1 MVSRRSAVFGFSAV
15 VLAAPFVAR
24 GWLAADLQPSSASAA
39 PPLAAEPWAEKLID
53 AAQAQIGV
61 TTRYDPAYVRLAY
74 PMGDVPEDRGVCT
87 DVIIRAYRSA
97 FGVDLQQRVHEDM
110 RAAFADYPKIW
121 GLARPDSNI
130 DHRRV
135 PNLERFLDRRKSALP
150 VTEVATDYRPGD
162 LITQRLPGNLPHIA
176 IVSRSPG
183 PAGHPLVVH
192 NIGGGARLEDTLF
205 GFPIVGHFRLPP
217 GQA

>member
-1 MVSRRSAVFGFSAV
+1 MVSRRSAVFAFCAA

-24 GWLAADLQPSSASAA
+24 GRLAAGLQPSSASAA
-39 PPLAAEPWAEKLID
+39 PLLAAEPWAEKLID

-97 FGVDLQQRVHEDM
+97 FGVDLQRHVHEDM

-135 PNLERFLDRRKSALP
+135 PIWNDFS
-150 VTEVATDYRPGD
+150 
-162 LITQRLPGNLPHIA
+162 IA
-176 IVSRSPG
+176 GSR
-183 PAGHPLVVH
+183 HC
-192 NIGGGARLEDTLF
+192 R
-205 GFPIVGHFRLPP
+205 
-217 GQA
+217 

>member
-1 MVSRRSAVFGFSAV
+1 MVSRRSAVFAFCAA

-24 GWLAADLQPSSASAA
+24 GRLAAGLQPSSASAA
-39 PPLAAEPWAEKLID
+39 PLLAAEPWAEKLID

-97 FGVDLQQRVHEDM
+97 FGVDLQRHVHEDM

-135 PNLERFLDRRKSALP
+135 PNWNDFS
-150 VTEVATDYRPGD
+150 
-162 LITQRLPGNLPHIA
+162 IA
-176 IVSRSPG
+176 GSR
-183 PAGHPLVVH
+183 HC
-192 NIGGGARLEDTLF
+192 R
-205 GFPIVGHFRLPP
+205 
-217 GQA
+217 